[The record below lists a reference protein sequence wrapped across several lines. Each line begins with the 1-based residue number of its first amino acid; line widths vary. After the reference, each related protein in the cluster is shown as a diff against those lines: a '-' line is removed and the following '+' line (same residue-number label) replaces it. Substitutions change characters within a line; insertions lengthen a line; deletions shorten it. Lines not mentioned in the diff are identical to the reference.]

1 MKFGPATVS
10 TSVAAPAAT
19 VACDRNIFVSERKAE
34 KGNQNCENAWK
45 GQSQRAAAH
54 STCARR
60 TRAPTVLAEDSRA
73 PIASPTAIA
82 KRSTPPN
89 SGTSR
94 PRSCSGIAM
103 RSVAFWRRCK
113 SKNPVSL
120 QLEQEFYAF
129 MCKCPRHD
137 LKYVRQSS
145 NEQWVFYGHGAPG
158 VITLKTRVDRWID
171 RSVSR
176 GELKDQ
182 RSAISS
188 AA

>member
-1 MKFGPATVS
+1 MAPGWPGAGSSNLKFGPATVS

-137 LKYVRQSS
+137 LKYVRPVRRMNNGCSMDMAPQESS
-145 NEQWVFYGHGAPG
+145 L
-158 VITLKTRVDRWID
+158 LK
-171 RSVSR
+171 R
-176 GELKDQ
+176 G
-182 RSAISS
+182 
-188 AA
+188 